1 MATFFWQCLVVDRQ
15 GANNSAAEAELAEQ
29 DRNPQVTMNDT
40 SPSLLGSQSSG
51 CVLRPWEGLLIAL
64 LAGAIVFAI
73 VQATHPIFRVAGDVN
88 VAMGRP
94 TEEFLA
100 VIHQNDRHDQKH
112 AALYLGCL
120 GLLTA
125 GALSIREALSRRSW
139 LAPFVA
145 LPLGAAGGALGGWLG
160 CLILQYVR
168 DHAGQAELK
177 HLVEAQLATAL
188 PLGLGIGLGYGVAT
202 RSLTGMLKSAA
213 AGLAGG
219 AVAAAIYAVGVS
231 ILFPTTG
238 TEVLLPAEAGMRL
251 LWLCSLGGI
260 IGVVIPL
267 GVKQRQCATATSSP
281 LAN

>member
-1 MATFFWQCLVVDRQ
+1 
-15 GANNSAAEAELAEQ
+15 
-29 DRNPQVTMNDT
+29 MNDT
-40 SPSLLGSQSSG
+40 SPPPPGSLSSG
-51 CVLRPWEGLLIAL
+51 FVLRPWEGLLIAL
-64 LAGAIVFAI
+64 LAGAIVFGI
-73 VQATHPIFRVAGDVN
+73 VQATHPIFRMAGDVN

-100 VIHQNDRHDQKH
+100 VIHQNDRNEQKH

-120 GLLTA
+120 GLLIA
-125 GALSIREALSRRSW
+125 GALCIRESLSRGSW

-145 LPLGAAGGALGGWLG
+145 LPLGAAGGAIGGWLG
-160 CLILQYVR
+160 CLVLQYVR
-168 DHAGQAELK
+168 DNAGQAELK

-188 PLGLGIGLGYGVAT
+188 PLGLGIGLGYGVAM

-213 AGLAGG
+213 AGLSGG

-238 TEVLLPAEAGMRL
+238 TEVLLPAEAGLRL

-267 GVKQRQCATATSSP
+267 GVKQSQYAAATISP
-281 LAN
+281 LKN